1 MVTTSLPYKFGV
13 SQFTTWP
20 WSFEQDVDGYARLG
34 VDAIEVC
41 EDKLDEGGHA
51 GDQLELIVQHG
62 LTISSVQPAVRTLF
76 PSRMQPEPE
85 ALSDRTALFC
95 RAIERVGRF
104 AQGTPFVC
112 NTGPPPNGNIQEVF
126 DVAPREYRALADF
139 AQDCG
144 ASIALEPLS
153 PVLMNVETA
162 IWTLEQAMRI
172 VAAVDRTN
180 FGVCVDVWN
189 LWQNASVTE
198 EIKACGDR
206 VFVVHIS
213 DWQTPR
219 SFADRRV
226 VGRGEI
232 PLPALIHAIH
242 GSGYRGAYT
251 LEIFSSDVPDSL
263 WDGDLSEVVRD
274 SRIGLEK
281 AWREAGEPS

>member
-1 MVTTSLPYKFGV
+1 
-13 SQFTTWP
+13 
-20 WSFEQDVDGYARLG
+20 
-34 VDAIEVC
+34 
-41 EDKLDEGGHA
+41 
-51 GDQLELIVQHG
+51 
-62 LTISSVQPAVRTLF
+62 
-76 PSRMQPEPE
+76 
-85 ALSDRTALFC
+85 
-95 RAIERVGRF
+95 
-104 AQGTPFVC
+104 
-112 NTGPPPNGNIQEVF
+112 
-126 DVAPREYRALADF
+126 
-139 AQDCG
+139 
-144 ASIALEPLS
+144 
-153 PVLMNVETA
+153 MNVETA

-251 LEIFSSDVPDSL
+251 LEILSSDVPDSL
-263 WDGDLSEVVRD
+263 WDADLPEVIRD

-281 AWREAGEPS
+281 AWREAGEPP